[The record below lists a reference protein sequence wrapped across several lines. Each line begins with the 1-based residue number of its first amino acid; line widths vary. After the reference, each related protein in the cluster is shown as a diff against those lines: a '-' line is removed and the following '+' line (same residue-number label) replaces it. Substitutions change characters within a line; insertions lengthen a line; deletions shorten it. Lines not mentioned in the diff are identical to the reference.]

1 MLQCVS
7 FLNASICVTA
17 NAFSVLTVANARLR
31 VLFGHLEFSSIKS
44 TKTINKLLFGLNQFE
59 LIEKFVSQ
67 NVDIETSSGIIWTI
81 HSFRELS
88 IVPPYLRLGL
98 KWTKCNSIF
107 ILHVKQHWGTFAR
120 TWHLYDCNWQNP
132 LQSALV
138 IKHHLMG
145 LHKPIYHPMSKCDFV
160 NIVAMSFQN
169 IYSE

>member
-67 NVDIETSSGIIWTI
+67 NVDIETSSGII
-81 HSFRELS
+81 
-88 IVPPYLRLGL
+88 
-98 KWTKCNSIF
+98 
-107 ILHVKQHWGTFAR
+107 
-120 TWHLYDCNWQNP
+120 
-132 LQSALV
+132 
-138 IKHHLMG
+138 
-145 LHKPIYHPMSKCDFV
+145 
-160 NIVAMSFQN
+160 
-169 IYSE
+169 